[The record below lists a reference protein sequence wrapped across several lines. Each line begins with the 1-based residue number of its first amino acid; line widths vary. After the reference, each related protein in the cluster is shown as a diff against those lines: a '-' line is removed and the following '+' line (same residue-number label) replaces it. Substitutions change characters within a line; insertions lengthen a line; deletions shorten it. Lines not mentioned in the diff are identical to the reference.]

1 MRLRILLALFIALIL
16 VRGAFAQVDPCNTIF
31 GSTSSLPGTFG
42 ALRSAST
49 YKGLLGYSMLI
60 ILSVLLI
67 ISFLY
72 AIGMAFKI
80 DRLTSFSRN
89 EILEN
94 VLNFIIIIFISGGI
108 AGIDNLIVGIANFG
122 SSAIGGTTTSVTSTS
137 SMYYNTCEFYYSDA
151 IGQIW
156 YIVEISFLS
165 FIYNIG
171 SGFTLLLMPNG
182 LGIIIQPLAWL
193 NALQKMMGMF
203 GAFAIGIAGV
213 ELINVFLLAIIYY
226 LFPLFLYLG
235 ILFRSFPWTRAIGG
249 ALLGVFISFYVFYPA
264 LVYSFSAIVGS
275 IEPVLLASIQK
286 QSNVFSNV
294 GSLSQLSASSFSWI
308 IPTET
313 MFSLP
318 IELFGNVIAVSA
330 INVIGIIIS
339 LLICFDIIEAFGDLL
354 GAPSLAHKGVL
365 KKVI

>member
-16 VRGAFAQVDPCNTIF
+16 VKGVFAQVDPCNTIF
-31 GSTSSLPGTFG
+31 GSTSPLPSTFS
-42 ALRSAST
+42 ALRSTST

-60 ILSVLLI
+60 ILSVLMV

-108 AGIDNLIVGIANFG
+108 AGIDGLVVGIANFG
-122 SSAIGGTTTSVTSTS
+122 SSAIGGTTSVTSTS

-151 IGQIW
+151 INQIW
-156 YIVEISFLS
+156 YIAEISFLS
-165 FIYNIG
+165 FIYTIG

-182 LGIIIQPLAWL
+182 FGISVQPLAWL
-193 NALQKMMGMF
+193 TALQKMMGMF

-264 LVYSFSAIVGS
+264 LVYSFSAIVYS
-275 IEPVLLASIQK
+275 IENTLLSSIQG
-286 QSNVFSNV
+286 QSNVFSEV
-294 GSLSQLSASSFSWI
+294 GSLSQLSASSFGWI
-308 IPTET
+308 TPTET
-313 MFSLP
+313 TFSLP

-339 LLICFDIIEAFGDLL
+339 LVICFDLIEAFGDLL